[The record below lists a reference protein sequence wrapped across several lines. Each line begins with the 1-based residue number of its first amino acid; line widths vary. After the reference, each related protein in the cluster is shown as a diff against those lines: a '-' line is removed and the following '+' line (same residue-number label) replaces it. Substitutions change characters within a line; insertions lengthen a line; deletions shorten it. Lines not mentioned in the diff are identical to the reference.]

1 MVLSARNGIKGKVTD
16 VKLGE
21 VMASVKIEVTEPGV
35 ITAVITRESAE
46 ALELAAGDD
55 VEAVIKS
62 TEVMVAKEW
71 VSYFLTIFYFFNYNF
86 LNFLDYFYYF

>member
-1 MVLSARNGIKGKVTD
+1 MICNIIIMVLSARNGIKGKVTD

-62 TEVMVAKEW
+62 TEVMVAKE
-71 VSYFLTIFYFFNYNF
+71 
-86 LNFLDYFYYF
+86 

>member
-1 MVLSARNGIKGKVTD
+1 MICNLTFKNIGEIIMVLSARNGIKGKVTD

-62 TEVMVAKEW
+62 TEVMVSKE
-71 VSYFLTIFYFFNYNF
+71 
-86 LNFLDYFYYF
+86 

>member
-1 MVLSARNGIKGKVTD
+1 MICNLTFKNIGEIIMVLSARNGIKGKVTD

-35 ITAVITRESAE
+35 ITITRESAE

-62 TEVMVAKEW
+62 TEVMVAKE
-71 VSYFLTIFYFFNYNF
+71 
-86 LNFLDYFYYF
+86 

>member
-1 MVLSARNGIKGKVTD
+1 MICNIEIIMVLSARNGIKGKVTD

-62 TEVMVAKEW
+62 TEVMVAKE
-71 VSYFLTIFYFFNYNF
+71 
-86 LNFLDYFYYF
+86 